1 MATVPDCKINV
12 SQNSS
17 VMGGAGGADFTLE
30 MKGPDLDV
38 LKILGKEAEKEF
50 SSIKGFRNV
59 ETSLTDTTQE
69 AQFTIDKHKAQ
80 EYGVNTAEIA
90 GMLRTAI
97 NGDSVTTAT
106 IDDYKVDVNLKFK
119 ADTID
124 SLEDIKQLK
133 VNSATGKEVPLGAF
147 SDIKWQ
153 MVYNLYLGLME
164 IFL

>member
-1 MATVPDCKINV
+1 
-12 SQNSS
+12 
-17 VMGGAGGADFTLE
+17 MGGAGGADFTLE

-59 ETSLTDTTQE
+59 EK

-106 IDDYKVDVNLKFK
+106 IDDY
-119 ADTID
+119 
-124 SLEDIKQLK
+124 
-133 VNSATGKEVPLGAF
+133 
-147 SDIKWQ
+147 
-153 MVYNLYLGLME
+153 
-164 IFL
+164 